1 MRKTLAVVCVALL
14 ALGTLGAC
22 GENDEETAKANIQE
36 GVLTDDS
43 ASGGAP
49 LSEDQAECF
58 ADGMVD
64 KLGVEKLQDY
74 GLLDDDLGFV
84 GDANPTD
91 MSADDAEAAAGVL
104 TDCVDFGDLL
114 DYLLGY
120 DLSAFEV
127 RKVPATDA
135 LKDQKAESLRGF
147 WRRPLASIGATG
159 AVILALMLSCDWPW
173 DAIGLHRRRFGPDE
187 RS

>member
-114 DYLLGY
+114 RSQLEEQGDVKL
-120 DLSAFEV
+120 
-127 RKVPATDA
+127 TDA
-135 LKDQKAESLRGF
+135 QLDCITDTIDEKAIREGLAAVFQGQDEDDN
-147 WRRPLASIGATG
+147 PLADSMGDLMTCLTG
-159 AVILALMLSCDWPW
+159 AADT
-173 DAIGLHRRRFGPDE
+173 E
-187 RS
+187 